1 MDKNKYLKE
10 LLQEATNLIY
20 YYQYAL
26 WYNRQVDVEKEN
38 KRNYEKVK
46 KLVLTKK
53 FMGKDILVD

>member
-10 LLQEATNLIY
+10 LLQEARNLIY

-26 WYNRQVDVEKEN
+26 WYNRQVDLEKEKKKN
-38 KRNYEKVK
+38 QGKVK

>member
-10 LLQEATNLIY
+10 LLQEARNLIY

-26 WYNRQVDVEKEN
+26 WYNRQVDLEKEKKKN
-38 KRNYEKVK
+38 QGKVK

-53 FMGKDILVD
+53 FMGNDIVVD

>member
-1 MDKNKYLKE
+1 M
-10 LLQEATNLIY
+10 LQEARNLIY

>member
-1 MDKNKYLKE
+1 MDKNKCLKE
-10 LLQEATNLIY
+10 LLQEARNLIY